1 MSLHPR
7 FLLLLC
13 LRKPSVL
20 RFPTMCV
27 LLNPQRKLAVPPLL
41 QPLKTVW
48 SQGEQTRL
56 CFPIVHLP
64 SPPLLPLPSIPCP
77 LSIKMRLTVK
87 CLQIS
92 HGCGPLC
99 PSNKTPFGSSDG
111 VLTGLHNPPA
121 SAPQHHSSWRSK
133 RSQAVSGNEHGEMQ
147 FGQRQRR
154 QDVGRCSSLHSQRK
168 GRTRNG
174 LLSANPEMWMGISAR
189 PASL

>member
-1 MSLHPR
+1 MLR
-7 FLLLLC
+7 FLLGVFLRTPKESLLFH
-13 LRKPSVL
+13 PSY
-20 RFPTMCV
+20 
-27 LLNPQRKLAVPPLL
+27 K
-41 QPLKTVW
+41 PLKTVW
-48 SQGEQTRL
+48 SQREQTGL
-56 CFPIVHLP
+56 CFPTIHLL

-77 LSIKMRLTVK
+77 LSIKKTRLAVK

-92 HGCGPLC
+92 HGRDPPC

-111 VLTGLHNPPA
+111 VPTGLHSPPA
-121 SAPQHHSSWRSK
+121 PAPQHHSSWHAK

-174 LLSANPEMWMGISAR
+174 LLSANPEIWMGISAC